1 MKVVAKFHKAAQFL
15 DQWEIL
21 ASAEKPGDLVFQLSY
36 GDTSNRTESYRQ
48 AAKRLRDFA
57 AEADNV
63 AGELERKVKQRESRK
78 KDGSVR

>member
-15 DQWEIL
+15 DRWEIL
-21 ASAEKPGDLVFQLSY
+21 ASAEKPVGPCFQLSY

-48 AAKRLRDFA
+48 AAKRLRDLA
-57 AEADNV
+57 AEVESV
-63 AGELERKVKQRESRK
+63 AEELERKAKQRESRE